1 MNSVEA
7 EAGSIDEAIE
17 KALARLGVSRDQA
30 AIEIVSNAT
39 RGLFGF
45 GGKKAVVRATLRAP
59 IEIDGEPRDKSAMR
73 SASVDA
79 RPNEPRPTPQRP
91 ATSESTDARRHTAPR
106 RRPTPPRPTTS
117 ESTDARRHTAPR
129 RRPTPPRPA
138 TSDTTASAEHRD
150 LGEHEGGAPLDAKTL
165 ETARNVLAETVRLMQ
180 TEATVRLVSAPEG
193 PELCIDGDTSGLLI
207 GRRGQTLDAL
217 EYVINRVA
225 SRDAGETAHLVVDS
239 QGYRA
244 RRREALRDLA
254 RRLAERARKRGAAVP
269 MNPMS
274 PRDRRVVHLALQDDA
289 SVETRSA
296 GKGHFR
302 KLLIVPSGGRRAK
315 K

>member
-1 MNSVEA
+1 MKSVEA

-59 IEIDGEPRDKSAMR
+59 IEIDGEPEASA
-73 SASVDA
+73 
-79 RPNEPRPTPQRP
+79 PRAAPP
-91 ATSESTDARRHTAPR
+91 APRAPADARRAVSPPTRRASEARRPSASRPHSKAPR
-106 RRPTPPRPTTS
+106 Q
-117 ESTDARRHTAPR
+117 
-129 RRPTPPRPA
+129 A
-138 TSDTTASAEHRD
+138 TSGTAASGED
-150 LGEHEGGAPLDAKTL
+150 LAPDEHEEGAPLDAKTL
-165 ETARNVLAETVRLMQ
+165 ERAREVLTETVRLMQ
-180 TEATVRLVSAPEG
+180 TEATVRLVNAPEG